1 MSSSLCPQKTCHS
14 VFITYLLP
22 FCKCGL
28 DTESVKHFFLFCPRY
43 AAQRNLLTSAANIL
57 GETWSSS
64 SDAKNLNFLLYGVK
78 SANYDINC
86 ALFREVQTF
95 IINTNRFSM
104 ATV

>member
-1 MSSSLCPQKTCHS
+1 MGSPGLFTRQQALKMGHFYWLCVKRSNHLHR
-14 VFITYLLP
+14 IKYWLLERH
-22 FCKCGL
+22 K
-28 DTESVKHFFLFCPRY
+28 
-43 AAQRNLLTSAANIL
+43 
-57 GETWSSS
+57 
-64 SDAKNLNFLLYGVK
+64 LNFLLYGVK

>member
-1 MSSSLCPQKTCHS
+1 MSGKKNPNSSRTLR
-14 VFITYLLP
+14 LA
-22 FCKCGL
+22 
-28 DTESVKHFFLFCPRY
+28 EFFL
-43 AAQRNLLTSAANIL
+43 RNKHICCDESKMKFNMCSPANIL

-64 SDAKNLNFLLYGVK
+64 SDAKKLNFLLYGVK